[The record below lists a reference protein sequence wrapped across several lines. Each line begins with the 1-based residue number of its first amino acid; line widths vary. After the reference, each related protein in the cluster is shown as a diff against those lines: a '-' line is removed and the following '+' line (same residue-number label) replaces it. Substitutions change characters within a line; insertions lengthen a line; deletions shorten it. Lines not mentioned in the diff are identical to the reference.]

1 MFVEA
6 EMTQGVWPE
15 VSMDSV
21 GATVLGRWVV
31 QALEEKNQSSL
42 SKSGFI
48 RLLVHV
54 NLQSFRGASL
64 ILSLLIA
71 SLNSSISW
79 MLPPGLFL
87 LAGDLIRMKSP
98 QLAI

>member
-1 MFVEA
+1 MEI
-6 EMTQGVWPE
+6 TQGEWSE
-15 VSMDSV
+15 VSLTREVAKVFGKAADQL
-21 GATVLGRWVV
+21 T
-31 QALEEKNQSSL
+31 EEKNQSSL

-48 RLLVHV
+48 YLLVHV
-54 NLQSFRGASL
+54 NLQPFRGDSL